1 MWKTL
6 VGKFQPPPVSLYSDP
21 QIDQDLESSWD
32 ERDTTGATGMPENA
46 ASQAELTQLRSVF
59 FACMEADEDQ
69 RNRQFQVALQ
79 LFTSIFGRQ
88 VSGQLVTER
97 YASRHLLDL

>member
-21 QIDQDLESSWD
+21 QIDQELESSWD

-46 ASQAELTQLRSVF
+46 ASQAELTQYVY
-59 FACMEADEDQ
+59 
-69 RNRQFQVALQ
+69 
-79 LFTSIFGRQ
+79 TP
-88 VSGQLVTER
+88 
-97 YASRHLLDL
+97 SRFYSSTIPNVCVKDGPSRATWA